1 MVAPADFVRTVCDEL
16 GFIDVFKKIVYIR
29 TREHGVLPYND
40 KTNFINK
47 IIRII

>member
-1 MVAPADFVRTVCDEL
+1 MLEKQHYENQDNL
-16 GFIDVFKKIVYIR
+16 VFSGVFEKLVYIR

-40 KTNFINK
+40 NTNFINK